1 MTKIKTSRDK
11 ESFHFPITFLLTSI
25 LVIGLFVVMKYILS
39 ESFRNPFGIVNIS
52 FYQGKKFIE
61 SRPQGFIKLM
71 NSSYLGYTLTCGHSW
86 KNSINPN
93 SKTIKSLIKNL
104 QNSSIYTF
112 AFNIIN
118 YNSNLQQHPVL
129 PLYPELIFEN
139 HRSFWLR
146 ITVIPCLKD
155 QPWISPY

>member
-1 MTKIKTSRDK
+1 
-11 ESFHFPITFLLTSI
+11 
-25 LVIGLFVVMKYILS
+25 MKYILS

-93 SKTIKSLIKNL
+93 PKTIKSLIKNL
-104 QNSSIYTF
+104 QNSF
-112 AFNIIN
+112 AEIESACF
-118 YNSNLQQHPVL
+118 QKTHV
-129 PLYPELIFEN
+129 
-139 HRSFWLR
+139 H
-146 ITVIPCLKD
+146 LKEE
-155 QPWISPY
+155 

>member
-11 ESFHFPITFLLTSI
+11 ESFHFSYNISSD
-25 LVIGLFVVMKYILS
+25 KYIS
-39 ESFRNPFGIVNIS
+39 NWFVRGDEIYSFGIVNIS

-93 SKTIKSLIKNL
+93 PKTIKSLIKNL
-104 QNSSIYTF
+104 QNSF
-112 AFNIIN
+112 AEIESACFQRTQLL
-118 YNSNLQQHPVL
+118 SG
-129 PLYPELIFEN
+129 
-139 HRSFWLR
+139 
-146 ITVIPCLKD
+146 
-155 QPWISPY
+155 